1 MNVSHIHQLW
11 GLKSNNIFN
20 NNIILLM
27 FVILGFI
34 SLDDLLFPYF
44 LSLEGKGFYK
54 KQKDE

>member
-11 GLKSNNIFN
+11 GLKSNNIF